1 MRAGFEA
8 GVKAEHP
15 LKKLTEYK
23 FSYCDLNGEISEA
36 IPYPGIDEE
45 ADVDAWNAE
54 QLNELYKL
62 GPKMRIKV
70 VVESISIE
78 EKNKGKFRS
87 LKISFN
93 HICFCIK

>member
-23 FSYCDLNGEISEA
+23 FSYCDVNGEISEA

-45 ADVDAWNAE
+45 ADVDEWNA
-54 QLNELYKL
+54 
-62 GPKMRIKV
+62 
-70 VVESISIE
+70 
-78 EKNKGKFRS
+78 
-87 LKISFN
+87 
-93 HICFCIK
+93 